1 MATRPDLRGLS
12 RCFQPRQ
19 WFPHGF
25 DDVGGTK
32 IMYVYQP
39 SDDGKWVVGFFCPDG
54 TWVSEGVFDNQ
65 EAAAARVNW
74 LNGGLG
80 H

>member
-1 MATRPDLRGLS
+1 
-12 RCFQPRQ
+12 
-19 WFPHGF
+19 
-25 DDVGGTK
+25 
-32 IMYVYQP
+32 MYVYQP